1 MTSYHFSRLS
11 CIQYYSICQYGEYR
25 PQSRLSTS
33 SNRRSIS
40 LLKYTKCRGHSNLQM
55 CTWKISS
62 KNCRNKITNNFPYTN
77 LLHKFIFNL
86 KFYLQI
92 KSRSMGNIF
101 ASSYINISMAYCEQK
116 FNYPKLKDFAFDSL
130 KISI

>member
-11 CIQYYSICQYGEYR
+11 CIQYYSIRQYGEYR
-25 PQSRLSTS
+25 PQSRLNTS

-77 LLHKFIFNL
+77 LLHQFIFNL
-86 KFYLQI
+86 KLYLQI

-101 ASSYINISMAYCEQK
+101 ASSYINISMAYCKQK
-116 FNYPKLKDFAFDSL
+116 FIYPKLKDFTFDSL